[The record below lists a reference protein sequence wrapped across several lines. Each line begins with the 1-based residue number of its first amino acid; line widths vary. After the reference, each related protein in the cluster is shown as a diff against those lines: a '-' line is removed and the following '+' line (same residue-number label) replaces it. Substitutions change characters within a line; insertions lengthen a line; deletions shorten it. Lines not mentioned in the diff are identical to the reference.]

1 MIPRTFGSMESIK
14 YVLRIAYE
22 RAFPEKMERDFE
34 EGLSGI
40 SQLNASEY
48 YFVN

>member
-34 EGLSGI
+34 EWFYGI
-40 SQLNASEY
+40 SQLKASEY